1 VPVAGLYD
9 DLQFAAKDEIECPIG
24 LAAADQSVAR
34 RDVSDVHEPEQE
46 IPILIAP
53 VRKPQRLGARR
64 SAGGCTKACDGG
76 AEARVLNAVS

>member
-1 VPVAGLYD
+1 
-9 DLQFAAKDEIECPIG
+9 
-24 LAAADQSVAR
+24 VAR

-53 VRKPQRLGARR
+53 VRQPHRLAAPR
-64 SAGGCTKACDGG
+64 SAGGCTKARDGG